1 MKGDKKGRN
10 TGLRTVIA
18 PGTRAWDMIK
28 DQNIICTGVQETG
41 TKGIFFA
48 GKKGHN
54 KDTMV
59 IPNVDGSSGSIRPRA
74 NDLPQSTNTVP
85 GEGVKLKKNCQRMID
100 MYKMYYGTCK
110 CSIGAPPQTKLW
122 NMQWK
127 KMGTRLEIQTEVH
140 KV

>member
-85 GEGVKLKKNCQRMID
+85 GEGVKLKKKLSEDDRYVQNVLWD
-100 MYKMYYGTCK
+100 MQMLNRST
-110 CSIGAPPQTKLW
+110 PTDQTLEYAV
-122 NMQWK
+122 K
-127 KMGTRLEIQTEVH
+127 KDGD
-140 KV
+140 